1 MFLADIKCEQ
11 LKMKNIMYK
20 NDEGDTWRD
29 EEIQFT
35 VIHFQL
41 ADQNFIVELEVSL

>member
-20 NDEGDTWRD
+20 NDEGDTD
-29 EEIQFT
+29 EEMKRYSSHLYIF
-35 VIHFQL
+35 
-41 ADQNFIVELEVSL
+41 N